1 MLQRMVRKTGTKS
14 EIDDLSRDKQNNKVK
29 GNWKEVATIC
39 NYLGELLR
47 NDGRYEDAIS
57 EHETEFEMCQKI
69 KDRMGIAIANRKIG
83 ECYCD
88 MEEFEKAERFQKR
101 YLEIVRELDS
111 DIEQQ
116 RAHATLGRTYLCRA
130 EATGELREC
139 LTKALESFN
148 LSLDF
153 ALLLKDE
160 MAKQQGKEYSLMV
173 GRLYLNLGICFELSG
188 NYMKALKFLQV
199 QLKCQNDKSAIAV
212 GSATHRLS
220 FPL

>member
-1 MLQRMVRKTGTKS
+1 MMSCRLHRMGKKNDSKS
-14 EIDDLSRDKQNNKVK
+14 EIDVLSKDKQNNKIR

-47 NDGRYEDAIS
+47 NEARYEDAIS
-57 EHETEFEMCQKI
+57 EHETELEMCQKV

-88 MEEFEKAERFQKR
+88 MEDFEKAERFQRR
-101 YLEIVRELDS
+101 YLDIARELNS

-116 RAHATLGRTYLCRA
+116 RAYATLGRTYLCQA
-130 EATGELREC
+130 EATGDLRQY
-139 LTKALESFN
+139 LSNALESFN

-160 MAKQQGKEYSLMV
+160 MTQKDAKEYSLMV

-188 NYMKALKFLQV
+188 NFLKAMKYLQV
-199 QLKCQNDKSAIAV
+199 WIL
-212 GSATHRLS
+212 G
-220 FPL
+220 